1 MVGFGWFSRV
11 MTLLLGLSKA
21 VIWFIEPGELIFP
34 NLGLARLFSLWLL
47 DHCLPS
53 RRHVPSRCSFLYRR
67 CHCGY
72 CRIVHKMI
80 RKASSVTASG
90 WMQLSYCQVRRDR
103 FQLIALQVV
112 FCRGYFFLSLLLSIS
127 VVPGLELCRGCV
139 PWCCWTMLCFAGIM
153 SKVDG
158 SRGNYGYPAKSQ
170 RTWEPS
176 FCSFFA
182 SSVSRCKW

>member
-1 MVGFGWFSRV
+1 M
-11 MTLLLGLSKA
+11 
-21 VIWFIEPGELIFP
+21 
-34 NLGLARLFSLWLL
+34 
-47 DHCLPS
+47 PS

-112 FCRGYFFLSLLLSIS
+112 FCRGFFFLSLLLSIS

-153 SKVDG
+153 SEVDG
-158 SRGNYGYPAKSQ
+158 SYIEAIMGTQLSHREPGNRAFVLSLLHQFLGVNGV
-170 RTWEPS
+170 
-176 FCSFFA
+176 
-182 SSVSRCKW
+182 SSVRVAIGSS